1 MKLGTGPRLAVIG
14 LATVLAATLAT
25 ATAQAHGGGGH
36 GTSGSSRPAVIPLP
50 DGFRPEGI
58 AIRGNTAY
66 FGSLADGDI
75 YAASLRTGKGKVIS
89 QGPGTPSV
97 GLKADHRGRLFVAG
111 GTAGDARVVDVR
123 TGKVLASY
131 QLATGASFVNDVV
144 LTGRMA
150 WFTDSQNPVLYGLPL
165 GRRGKLPAASA
176 VVRLPLTGDYVHGAG
191 FNLNGIAATP
201 DGKRLLAVQSSTGL
215 LFRIDPR
222 TGVAKT
228 VDLGGYTLTNGDG
241 LLVLG
246 RKLYVVQNQL
256 NKVAVFKLGKGGASG
271 VLLRTLTNPGFDV
284 PTTVAAKG
292 PWLYLPNARFSTTP
306 TPDTSYSAVRVRR

>member
-1 MKLGTGPRLAVIG
+1 MMKLRIPRLAVIG
-14 LATVLAATLAT
+14 LAVVLAATLSPSV
-25 ATAQAHGGGGH
+25 AQAHGPGKGGG
-36 GTSGSSRPAVIPLP
+36 SYPAVISLP

-58 AIRGNTAY
+58 AIRGTTAY

-97 GLKADHRGRLFVAG
+97 GLKVDHRGRLFVAG
-111 GTAGDARVVDVR
+111 GTAGDARVVDAR

-144 LTGRMA
+144 LTKRMA

-165 GRRGKLPAASA
+165 GKSGKLPAASA
-176 VVRLPLTGDYVHGAG
+176 IVRLPLSGDYVHGAG

-256 NKVAVFKLGKGGASG
+256 NQVAVFKLSKGGASG
-271 VLLRTLTNPGFDV
+271 KLLRTLTNPGFDV

-292 PWLYLPNARFSTTP
+292 GWLYLPNARFSTTP
-306 TPDTSYSAVRVRR
+306 TPDTSYTAVRVRR